1 MSDEQKPEEKEQDK
15 PLSNEQEKLLEKLA
29 EIAGRPA
36 SPPEEKGE
44 KPEDT
49 GKQKEE

>member
-1 MSDEQKPEEKEQDK
+1 MSDKQKPEKEQDE
-15 PLSNEQEKLLEKLA
+15 PLSNEQKKLLEKLA

-44 KPEDT
+44 KPEDA
-49 GKQKEE
+49 GKPKEE

>member
-1 MSDEQKPEEKEQDK
+1 MSDKQKPEKEQDK
-15 PLSNEQEKLLEKLA
+15 PLSNEQKKLLEKLA

-44 KPEDT
+44 KPPDP
-49 GKQKEE
+49 GKSEEE